1 MFKELLKPERI
12 ILNLTS
18 TKKEDVLKELV
29 EVLDLPEDKKKIVL
43 DTLKKREQIGST
55 GIGKGIAIPH
65 CRSAVLDRVYLVVGR
80 SKKGIDFDA
89 MDGKPV
95 HIFFLL
101 CASPRDPES
110 RYLITLGKIAQIS
123 RKLAREKKYM
133 EIEDENEFIEYLV
146 SLEEE

>member
-1 MFKELLKPERI
+1 MFKELLRPEGV

-18 TKKEDVLKELV
+18 TKKDDVLKELV
-29 EVLDLPEDKKKIVL
+29 EVLDFPEDKKKIVL

-80 SKKGIDFDA
+80 SKKGVDFDA
-89 MDGKPV
+89 IDGEPV
-95 HIFFLL
+95 NLFFLL

-110 RYLITLGKIAQIS
+110 RYLITLGRIAQIS
-123 RKLAREKKYM
+123 RKLARDKKYLK
-133 EIEDENEFIEYLV
+133 IEDENEFIEYLA

>member
-1 MFKELLKPERI
+1 MFKELLKPERV

-18 TKKEDVLKELV
+18 TKKEEVLEELV
-29 EVLDLPEDKKKIVL
+29 NVLDLPEDKKKIVL
-43 DTLKKREQIGST
+43 ETLKKREQIGST

-80 SKKGIDFDA
+80 SKEGIDFDA
-89 MDGKPV
+89 IDGKPV

-123 RKLAREKKYM
+123 RKLAREKRYM
-133 EIEDENEFIEYLV
+133 KIEDENEFIEYLA

>member
-1 MFKELLKPERI
+1 MFKEILKPEGV

-18 TKKEDVLKELV
+18 TKKDEVLTELV
-29 EVLDLPEDKKKIVL
+29 EVLDFPEDKKKIVL

-80 SKKGIDFDA
+80 SSRGIDFDA
-89 MDGKPV
+89 IDGKPV
-95 HIFFLL
+95 HLFFLL

-123 RKLAREKKYM
+123 RKLARDKKYLK
-133 EIEDENEFIEYLV
+133 IEDENEFIEYLV

>member
-1 MFKELLKPERI
+1 MFKELLRPEGI

-18 TKKEDVLKELV
+18 TKKSDVLKELV
-29 EVLDLPEDKKKIVL
+29 EVLDFPEDKKKIVL

-80 SKKGIDFDA
+80 SKQGIDFDA
-89 MDGKPV
+89 IDGKPV
-95 HIFFLL
+95 HLFFLL

-123 RKLAREKKYM
+123 RKLARNKKYLG
-133 EIEDENEFIEYLV
+133 IEDENEFIEYLV

>member
-1 MFKELLKPERI
+1 MFKELLKPERV

-18 TKKEDVLKELV
+18 TKKEEVLKELV
-29 EVLDLPEDKKKIVL
+29 DVLNFPEDKKKIVL
-43 DTLKKREQIGST
+43 QTLLKREQIGST

-80 SKKGIDFDA
+80 SKKGINFDA
-89 MDGKPV
+89 IDGKPV
-95 HIFFLL
+95 HLFFLL

-123 RKLAREKKYM
+123 RKLSRDKKYM
-133 EIEDENEFIEYLV
+133 EIEDENEFIEYLA
-146 SLEEE
+146 SLEE